1 MKSLR
6 LSCSCGG
13 DLEAEMLSQAELEG
27 FYSLMVLFF
36 QNHECKFDPNSS
48 LPLQQFTSAG
58 TLAEHFSPLDPEGH

>member
-1 MKSLR
+1 MKNLR

-36 QNHECKFDPNSS
+36 QNHECKFSPHPPLMGHQLTSS
-48 LPLQQFTSAG
+48 GTVQQF
-58 TLAEHFSPLDPEGH
+58 HPLDPEGH